1 MSSKRDAA
9 DADRVDRSDESVCDR
24 CDEPV
29 RDDRVSRLSA
39 DPCPELTDRYESVRR
54 VYCPDCVAAVGMLEF
69 AAGAR
74 AVSST
79 KPSKV
84 ARVTPSNSRA
94 ISPSERTPTVKRRT
108 REDATRVNHR

>member
-1 MSSKRDAA
+1 MAASVDLESTPPGATPMSSKRDAA
-9 DADRVDRSDESVCDR
+9 RVDHSGASVCDR

-29 RDDRVSRLSA
+29 RDDRVIRLSA
-39 DPCPELTDRYESVRR
+39 KPCPELADRYESVRQ

-79 KPSKV
+79 KPS
-84 ARVTPSNSRA
+84 
-94 ISPSERTPTVKRRT
+94 
-108 REDATRVNHR
+108 